1 MRRNPNALMMTSN
14 RSVNNDVLSMICD
27 PSLSIWIPQS
37 WRMTLGKRYDHD
49 LCELLNFKQLPRKI
63 LAAGRL
69 RKFFAEYEIARRK
82 TRIAKSAEI
91 DLLIVVRIETRNEE
105 TDLIAA
111 IAHDHLATAVVLNP
125 MRMKQTAARP
135 LPRGRRTI
143 VSQAW
148 PRAYFLTAA
157 PRILTETVT
166 PAKAVTAIARESE
179 IATVT
184 GSATESGT
192 ESGNVTAIETANTA
206 HAGMTMLESA
216 ATERRRESDCIV
228 AGSSE
233 GLSTSCHMA
242 TSVRRRRV
250 VVGKTTRKWIAVI
263 QETLRCV
270 RSSDKP
276 CHQYNPCDSQLQ
288 SFLRFL
294 ELV

>member
-1 MRRNPNALMMTSN
+1 
-14 RSVNNDVLSMICD
+14 
-27 PSLSIWIPQS
+27 
-37 WRMTLGKRYDHD
+37 MTLGKRYDHD
-49 LCELLNFKQLPRKI
+49 LCELLNFKQSPRKI

-69 RKFFAEYEIARRK
+69 RKFFVEYEIARRK
-82 TRIAKSAEI
+82 TRIGKSAEI

-157 PRILTETVT
+157 PRILTETGT
-166 PAKAVTAIARESE
+166 PAKAAIARESE
-179 IATVT
+179 IVTVT

-216 ATERRRESDCIV
+216 ATERRRESGCIV

-250 VVGKTTRKWIAVI
+250 VVGKMTRK
-263 QETLRCV
+263 
-270 RSSDKP
+270 
-276 CHQYNPCDSQLQ
+276 
-288 SFLRFL
+288 
-294 ELV
+294 